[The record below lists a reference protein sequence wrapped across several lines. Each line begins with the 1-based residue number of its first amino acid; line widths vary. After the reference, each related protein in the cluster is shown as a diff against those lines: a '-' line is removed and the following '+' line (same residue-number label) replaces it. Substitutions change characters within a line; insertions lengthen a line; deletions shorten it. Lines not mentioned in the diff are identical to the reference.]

1 MQNDLNQS
9 ENFRRIETNSSFDEL
24 KKNFD
29 ASKMLMLNLNER
41 FEQAKR
47 LLWDR
52 EKFQKFKKMKTKIR
66 ALKRRANA
74 IIEESTKKIESK
86 EIEFFSNNLMQSIFI
101 SKKMITSIVSSQK
114 ENVTASRK
122 RTIRFDKISLYHD
135 KSIKKHR
142 DYVKNLTTIFRL
154 IFDDFSTKNSKIVY
168 VMQSLTKKFR
178 KT

>member
-9 ENFRRIETNSSFDEL
+9 ENFKRTETNSFFDEL

-29 ASKMLMLNLNER
+29 ASKMLILNLNER

-47 LLWDR
+47 LLRDR
-52 EKFQKFKKMKTKIR
+52 EKLQKLKKMKTKIR
-66 ALKRRANA
+66 VLKRRIE
-74 IIEESTKKIESK
+74 IIEKSTKKIESK

-101 SKKMITSIVSSQK
+101 SEKVVTSTVSSQR
-114 ENVTASRK
+114 EDVTTSRK
-122 RTIRFDKISLYHD
+122 RTIKFDKIFLYHD

-168 VMQSLTKKFR
+168 VMQSLTKKSK